1 MANNR
6 TIAKNTIFLYFRM
19 MVTMIISLYTS
30 RVVLQILGVDDY
42 GIYQAV
48 GGIVGFLSFVNNAL
62 SVGSSRFLTF
72 GLGEGDAQKLRNIFS
87 TTLTAHIVLAVII
100 VIVAETAGLWFL
112 HHKMV
117 IAPDRLNAAEFVFH
131 ISILTAFFSLTQ
143 VPYGECIIA
152 HEKMSI
158 YAYVSIIEAVLKLA
172 VVYMLTIGQIDKLK
186 LYALLLCIVQIGII
200 LFYVLYCV
208 RKFDEARFRL
218 FIDKGIFKE
227 IAAFSGWSLFATGS
241 IALNNQGI
249 LMLLNM
255 FFAPAVVTA
264 RSISLQVNNTIN
276 QFVTNFQTAANPQI
290 VKLYAAKDY
299 NGSKQLLLQTTKFS
313 YYLMLLLC
321 LPVCFCAQELLSI
334 WLVEVPK
341 YTVIFVQLIIIQS
354 LFSVFD
360 TSFYRALYAKGQL
373 KENAL
378 ISPTLGFLCF
388 PVVYLMFKAGC
399 SPVVLSWAGMVTT
412 AIVGLIVKPILV
424 IKIVDY
430 TWKDVFSV
438 FVPCLKVTLI
448 SLPLPLLFNYFV
460 HIDNRFVYIIVMGII
475 CVASV
480 SAATWFLGMTPR
492 MKEKVMAEVRK
503 RMKIGRRKE

>member
-1 MANNR
+1 MADNKR
-6 TIAKNTIFLYFRM
+6 IAKNTIFLYFRM
-19 MVTMIISLYTS
+19 MVTMLISLYTS

-62 SVGSSRFLTF
+62 STGSSRFLTF
-72 GLGEGDAQKLRNIFS
+72 GLGEGNPQKLRNIFS
-87 TTLTAHIVLAVII
+87 TTFTAHICLAIII

-112 HHKMV
+112 HNKMV
-117 IAPDRLNAAEFVFH
+117 IAADRLNAAEFVFH
-131 ISILTAFFSLTQ
+131 ISILTAFFTLTQ
-143 VPYGECIIA
+143 VPYGACIIA

-158 YAYVSIIEAVLKLA
+158 YAYTSIVDAVLKLA
-172 VVYMLTIGQIDKLK
+172 IVYLLTIGHLDRLK
-186 LYALLLCIVQIGII
+186 LYAILLCVVQIGMIV
-200 LFYVLYCV
+200 FYMIYCIK
-208 RKFDEARFRL
+208 KFDEARFKL
-218 FIDKGIFKE
+218 FIDKNIFKE
-227 IAAFSGWSLFATGS
+227 IASFSGWSLFATGS

-321 LPVCFCAQELLSI
+321 LPVCFCAKELLSI
-334 WLVEVPK
+334 WLVEVPE
-341 YTVIFVQLIIIQS
+341 YTVIFVKLIIIQS
-354 LFSVFD
+354 LFCVFD

-373 KENAL
+373 RENAL

-388 PVVYLMFKAGC
+388 PIVYLMFKAGS
-399 SPVVLSWAGMVTT
+399 SPVVLSWASMIMY
-412 AIVGLIVKPILV
+412 AILGLVIKPILV

-430 TWKDVFSV
+430 TWKDILSV
-438 FVPCLKVTLI
+438 FIPCIKVTLI

-460 HIDNRFVYIIVMGII
+460 HIDNRFVYIIVMGMI
-475 CVASV
+475 CVATVSV
-480 SAATWFLGMTPR
+480 ATWFLGMTPR
-492 MKEKVMAEVRK
+492 MKEKVLAEVRK
-503 RMKIGRRKE
+503 KIRKN

>member
-1 MANNR
+1 MADNKR
-6 TIAKNTIFLYFRM
+6 IAKNTIFLYFRM
-19 MVTMIISLYTS
+19 MVTMLISLYTS

-62 SVGSSRFLTF
+62 STGSSRFLTY
-72 GLGEGDAQKLRNIFS
+72 GIGEGDPQKLRNIFS
-87 TTLTAHIVLAVII
+87 TTLTAHICLAIII
-100 VIVAETAGLWFL
+100 VIVAETAGWWFL
-112 HHKMV
+112 HNKMV
-117 IAPDRLNAAEFVFH
+117 IAADRMNAAEFVFH

-143 VPYGECIIA
+143 VPYGACIIA

-158 YAYVSIIEAVLKLA
+158 YAYTSIVDAVLKLA
-172 VVYMLTIGQIDKLK
+172 IVYLLTIGHLDRLK
-186 LYALLLCIVQIGII
+186 LYAILLCVVQIGMIV
-200 LFYVLYCV
+200 FYMIYCV
-208 RKFDEARFRL
+208 KKFDEARFKL
-218 FIDKGIFKE
+218 FIDKNIFKE
-227 IAAFSGWSLFATGS
+227 IESFSGWSLFATGS

-276 QFVTNFQTAANPQI
+276 QFVTNFQIAANPQI

-299 NGSKQLLLQTTKFS
+299 DGSKQLLLQTTKFS
-313 YYLMLLLC
+313 YYLMLILC
-321 LPVCFCAQELLSI
+321 LPVCFCAQELLNI
-334 WLVEVPK
+334 WLVEVPE

-373 KENAL
+373 RENAL

-388 PVVYLMFKAGC
+388 PIVYLMFKNGF
-399 SPVVLSWAGMVTT
+399 SPVALSWAGLVTT
-412 AIVGLIVKPILV
+412 AILGLIVKPILV

-430 TWKDVFSV
+430 TWKDIFSV
-438 FVPCLKVTLI
+438 FVPCMKVTLI
-448 SLPLPLLFNYFV
+448 SLPLPLLFNHFV
-460 HIDNRFVYIIVMGII
+460 IIDNIWIYTVSMAII
-475 CVASV
+475 CMVSV
-480 SAATWFLGMTPR
+480 GAATWFWGMTPT
-492 MKEKVMAEVRK
+492 MKEKLLAEVRK
-503 RMKIGRRKE
+503 RVKYNRQQ